1 MLCGSSDRECC
12 SRVWVRKVGKS
23 FSTDR
28 IPITFGTKESIS
40 LDFWG
45 KTFFATTSIL
55 NTVSLSKIM
64 SNTVANC
71 VASPGF
77 LFVCNNFLFD
87 FPGLIGACS
96 GVAAV
101 VTIAEVVTVE
111 SSSEY
116 STLHCFDPTQHLHLY
131 LSFHRQSMDKNLHD

>member
-1 MLCGSSDRECC
+1 
-12 SRVWVRKVGKS
+12 
-23 FSTDR
+23 
-28 IPITFGTKESIS
+28 
-40 LDFWG
+40 
-45 KTFFATTSIL
+45 
-55 NTVSLSKIM
+55 M

-96 GVAAV
+96 GVSEV

-111 SSSEY
+111 FSSDYSALKSE
-116 STLHCFDPTQHLHLY
+116 TRALHCFDPTQHLHHY
-131 LSFHRQSMDKNLHD
+131 LSFNCQSMNKNLHD